1 MGAKLTDLYA
11 TARAMLADLKA
22 KKVSARELL
31 GAHVA
36 RNDEISKTINAVVT
50 TDIPR
55 ALKDADAIDQA
66 RTKGAPLGPLAGLP
80 MTIKDGF
87 DVENMPAVAGNP
99 AYKDRPKNCADAD
112 LVAITRQAGA
122 VIWGK
127 TNVPFMLSD
136 FQSFNPVHGT
146 TNNPYDVTRVPG
158 GSSGGAGA
166 ALATGVTPL
175 EIGSDIGG
183 SLRHP
188 ANYCGVVS
196 LKPTWGALSQRGHVP
211 PPPGVAVET
220 DLNVVGP
227 MARNVGDLK
236 LLWDVLKKR
245 TPTEPRPTKRGRI
258 ALWDEQKGWPLAN
271 AVKARLTAAGE
282 GFGRAGFTVERANP
296 RLDIEEMMNTYQ
308 DLLTNAIAVSFP
320 QSLRDTMAQS
330 READLAAVRDGRD
343 STGEARYRL
352 RVTASDAEI
361 AAAHRRRQMHKD
373 ALDAFF
379 AEGWDAILLPISPV
393 PPFPHDQSLPL
404 AARKLA
410 IDGKTM
416 NYLDMLFWIALATAL
431 HAPALALQ
439 AGQTAEGLPVGV
451 QLVGPWNS
459 EDRLFDF
466 AAAVEEGLGG
476 FRPPPGI

>member
-1 MGAKLTDLYA
+1 MTDLYA

-22 KKVSARELL
+22 KKISARELL

-36 RNDEISKTINAVVT
+36 RNDKISKTINAVIA

-55 ALKDADAIDQA
+55 AMKDADAIDGA
-66 RTKGAPLGPLAGLP
+66 RAKGVPLGPLAGLP

-99 AYKDRPKNCADAD
+99 VFKDRPKNCADAD
-112 LVAITRQAGA
+112 LVAIARGAGA
-122 VIWGK
+122 LIWAK

-146 TNNPYDVTRVPG
+146 TNNPYDVSRVPG
-158 GSSGGAGA
+158 GSSGGAAA

-211 PPPGVAVET
+211 PPPGVSVET

-236 LLWDVLKKR
+236 LLWDVLRKR
-245 TPTEPRPTKRGRI
+245 ALSEPRPAKRGRI
-258 ALWDEQKGWPLAN
+258 ALWDEQMGWPLAT
-271 AVKARLTAAGE
+271 AVKARLIAAGDA
-282 GFGRAGFTVERANP
+282 FTSVGFTVERASP
-296 RLDIEEMMNTYQ
+296 RLDIDEMMNTYQ

-320 QSLRDTMAQS
+320 QSLRDAMAKS
-330 READLAAVRDGRD
+330 READLVAVREGRD

-361 AAAHRRRQMHKD
+361 AAAHRTRQAHKD
-373 ALDAFF
+373 SLDAFF
-379 AEGWDAILLPISPV
+379 AEGWDAILLPISPL
-393 PPFPHDQSLPL
+393 PPFPHDHSLPL

-410 IDGKTM
+410 IDGKTI
-416 NYLDMLFWIALATAL
+416 NYLDMLFWISLATSL

-439 AGQTAEGLPVGV
+439 AGQTAKGLPVGA
-451 QLVGPWNS
+451 QLVGPWNG

-476 FRPPPGI
+476 FRPPPGV